1 MKTILIDDELFNLT
15 NSSSQGLVSGCKKL
29 IEHSFKL
36 YGNISVIDTCLSEI
50 FLIEGIEIAAIDE
63 QLKPDYIICN
73 IINSSDSSKYIVIG
87 EDEFR
92 KTFKDAAEYL
102 VYYNRSAKIKRKT
115 SETNIELE
123 VFLDG
128 KGNSSINTG
137 IGFFD
142 HMLEQISKHSNI
154 DLEIRVEGDLQVD
167 EHHTVEDVGI
177 CLGEGILKSLGNK
190 KGIQRYGFMLPMD
203 DAAAICA
210 IDLGG
215 RSSLNF
221 NCKFKREKVGEF
233 PTELV
238 EEFFR
243 GVAASMKA
251 NIYLKSTGKNEH
263 HKIEAM
269 FKAFAKA
276 LNEAL
281 RIDPRNNNSIP
292 STKGML

>member
-1 MKTILIDDELFNLT
+1 MKAVLIDDKFFKLD
-15 NSSSQGLVSGCKKL
+15 NSICEGLISGCKKL
-29 IEHSFKL
+29 SDNSFKL
-36 YGNISVIDTCLSEI
+36 FCKSEIPLNVSEI
-50 FLIEGIEIAAIDE
+50 FNCEGIIISIEEEDI
-63 QLKPDYIICN
+63 KPDYILSTEKINENDKN
-73 IINSSDSSKYIVIG
+73 IVFVSEQGNI
-87 EDEFR
+87 
-92 KTFKDAAEYL
+92 KTFLEAADSL
-102 VYYNRSAKIKRKT
+102 VYYNRKAKVKRT
-115 SETNIELE
+115 TNETDIELE

-128 KGNSSINTG
+128 IGKSNINTG
-137 IGFFD
+137 VGFFD
-142 HMLEQISKHSNI
+142 HMLEQISKHANL
-154 DLEIRVEGDLQVD
+154 DLSIKVKGDLHVD

-177 CLGEGILKSLGNK
+177 CLGEGILKALGDK
-190 KGIQRYGFMLPMD
+190 RGIQRYGFLLPMD
-203 DAAAICA
+203 DAVAACA

-215 RSSLNF
+215 RSYLNF

-243 GVAASMKA
+243 GVSASMKS
-251 NIYLKSTGKNEH
+251 NVYLKAKGKNEH
-263 HKIEAM
+263 HKIEGM

>member
-1 MKTILIDDELFNLT
+1 MKTILIDSKFFKLEK
-15 NSSSQGLVSGCKKL
+15 SICAGLISGCKKL
-29 IEHSFKL
+29 SEHSFEL
-36 YGNISVIDTCLSEI
+36 FSQSEMPSFLSNIFKTEGFKI
-50 FLIEGIEIAAIDE
+50 IEASDD
-63 QLKPDYIICN
+63 LKPDYIFTTEQ
-73 IINSSDSSKYIVIG
+73 INNNDSKFIFVSE
-87 EDEFR
+87 EDGL
-92 KTFKDAAEYL
+92 KTFSEAADHL
-102 VYYNRSAKIKRKT
+102 VYYNRSAIVKRT
-115 SETNIELE
+115 TNETDIELE

-128 KGNSSINTG
+128 TGKSNINTG
-137 IGFFD
+137 VGFFD
-142 HMLEQISKHSNI
+142 HMLEQISKHSNL
-154 DLEIRVEGDLQVD
+154 DLSIKVKGDLHVD

-177 CLGEGILKSLGNK
+177 CLGEGILKALDNK
-190 KGIQRYGFMLPMD
+190 RGIQRYGFLLPMD
-203 DAAAICA
+203 DAVAACA

-215 RSSLNF
+215 RSYLNF

-243 GVAASMKA
+243 GVSASMKA
-251 NIYLKSTGKNEH
+251 NVYLNAKGKNEH
-263 HKIEAM
+263 HKIEGM